1 MKIVQLACVT
11 AAVVVLSGAS
21 VWEGAAAIAPGGELP
36 DNGYYVATNSFPR
49 NTVVDITNLENGKS
63 IRVIVAASIETPG
76 LLAVLSEDAAKIIDM
91 RSGSTGRIRMSQPA
105 DPIAFSRFTEGMAA
119 YREPDSTAAIPIS
132 EEMAYAPAPSL
143 EPSPFIGANGPGTV
157 SPVPP
162 ASGRA
167 VPIAPQQSA
176 PGRAAS
182 PAPQQAQAAPGNAPA
197 SGYVLEP
204 EWLEFPYGKIVDL
217 PNAIAASPEDYRR
230 TPAATNGNGN
240 ESDPGNGAAGQSKTP
255 KAANEDYIL
264 VPAEERPPQIYRDP
278 AGVVPAPG
286 APPRPETGL
295 SPVSP
300 ARSAAAEPPLQIPLV
315 SELER
320 GKYYV
325 QIGAFS
331 HPGLVE
337 SAVNRIGASYPLA
350 VQSATSGGKQI
361 YRVLLGPLNLGESG
375 AVLQRVKSLGY
386 QDALVRGPQ

>member
-1 MKIVQLACVT
+1 MKMVQLACVA

-36 DNGYYVATNSFPR
+36 DSGYYVATNSFPR

-76 LLAVLSEDAAKIIDM
+76 LLAVLSEHAAKIIGM
-91 RSGSTGRIRMSQPA
+91 RNGSTGRIRMSQPA

-119 YREPDSTAAIPIS
+119 YREPDSTAAIPIT
-132 EEMAYAPAPSL
+132 EETAYAPAPSL
-143 EPSPFIGANGPGTV
+143 ETSPFIGASGPGTV

-167 VPIAPQQSA
+167 ALAVPQQAVPGRTGSAAPQAQSA
-176 PGRAAS
+176 PDNTS
-182 PAPQQAQAAPGNAPA
+182 A

-217 PNAIAASPEDYRR
+217 PNAIAAAPDNYRR
-230 TPAATNGNGN
+230 NPAATNGN
-240 ESDPGNGAAGQSKTP
+240 EPEPGNGAAGQTKAP

-264 VPAEERPPQIYRDP
+264 VPAEERPPQTYREPTGSTGAAP
-278 AGVVPAPG
+278 ASG

-300 ARSAAAEPPLQIPLV
+300 ARSAAAEPPLPIPLV
-315 SELER
+315 GELER

-350 VQSATSGGKQI
+350 VQSAQSGGKQI

-375 AVLQRVKSLGY
+375 AVLQQVKSLGY